1 MDEISAADSA
11 VDTVAAE
18 DPDSNDLKAYNNF
31 KTDLPI
37 QNRKVVVLFLK
48 KLK

>member
-18 DPDSNDLKAYNNF
+18 DPDPNDLKAY
-31 KTDLPI
+31 I
-37 QNRKVVVLFLK
+37 Q
-48 KLK
+48 